1 MRTPVSSAD
10 AGTDRCIQLARIA
23 PHSVAGTE
31 LIAARLEEALRLHP
45 PCKHG
50 KPPASAR
57 VLTSRSGPDL
67 WLVVRGHHDLRDT
80 VDALL
85 ATAALTGQVAW
96 RWSGNEAPGIAG
108 PAANTSPAVAAV
120 AVRQLRDPE
129 SARSVLA
136 LLRRTGVEWKQTFPG
151 FVAATPFLSADGVT
165 LVNYPRWASVASY
178 DAWMADPRM
187 RSGQQ
192 EVGEHEI
199 AVPEYHVLDA
209 HAYRLLA

>member
-1 MRTPVSSAD
+1 MSSAD
-10 AGTDRCIQLARIA
+10 AGTGRCIQLARIA

-31 LIAARLEEALRLHP
+31 LTAARLEEALLLHP

-50 KPPASAR
+50 TPPASAR

-67 WLVVRGHHDLRDT
+67 WLVVRGHRDLQDT
-80 VDALL
+80 VDSLL
-85 ATAALTGQVAW
+85 ATAAVTDLVDW

-108 PAANTSPAVAAV
+108 PAAGASPAVAAV
-120 AVRQLRDPE
+120 AVRHLRDPE
-129 SARSVLA
+129 SASTVLA
-136 LLRRTGVEWKQTFPG
+136 LLQRTGAEWKQTFPG
-151 FVAATPFLSADGVT
+151 FVAATPFLGADGVT

-178 DAWMADPRM
+178 DAWMAEPRM
-187 RSGQQ
+187 RSGQK

-199 AVPEYHVLDA
+199 AAPEYHVLDV